1 MTVND
6 PFIHSPPHLPV
17 DISLLWYNF
26 TTCGYSGQEGPPYKI
41 CREHYSSSP
50 ISLHLLPPI
59 LPYDGIQLFQ
69 LPRIGRYRIIASG
82 GGGGGGVCNTQP
94 GSSPILEVNSSVN
107 YDRHILEITI
117 GHRGAHAC
125 KYKNSSKF
133 CNFNASEQCS
143 VEWKNLDFLMKQADG
158 GGGGGGGTL
167 VGLRHNGDYR
177 HIFPATI
184 LLLVGGG
191 GGASS
196 SLNSNTDTMKNG
208 IYHADMQDPGSGQVE
223 SPPDC
228 EFYFVYVHTN
238 SA

>member
-1 MTVND
+1 M
-6 PFIHSPPHLPV
+6 
-17 DISLLWYNF
+17 
-26 TTCGYSGQEGPPYKI
+26 
-41 CREHYSSSP
+41 
-50 ISLHLLPPI
+50 
-59 LPYDGIQLFQ
+59 
-69 LPRIGRYRIIASG
+69 
-82 GGGGGGVCNTQP
+82 CNTQP
-94 GSSPILEVNSSVN
+94 GASPILEVSGSVN

-125 KYKNSSKF
+125 EYKNSSEF
-133 CNFNASEQCS
+133 CNFNTSEQCS
-143 VEWKNLDFLMKQADG
+143 VEWMKHGRPMIEADG

-177 HIFPATI
+177 HIIFPAGI

-208 IYHADMQDPGSGQVE
+208 TYDADTQSPGSGQVE

-228 EFYFVYVHTN
+228 EFYLVYVHTN
-238 SA
+238 YA

>member
-1 MTVND
+1 MT
-6 PFIHSPPHLPV
+6 HSLTLLLLPV

-26 TTCGYSGQEGPPYKI
+26 TTCGYSGQSGPPYKV

-50 ISLHLLPPI
+50 ISPHLLPPI

-82 GGGGGGVCNTQP
+82 GGGGGGVCNTLP
-94 GSSPILEVNSSVN
+94 GASPIVNVTSGEI
-107 YDRHILEITI
+107 YDRPILEITI
-117 GHRGAHAC
+117 GHRGVHAC
-125 KYKNSSKF
+125 EYKNSSKF

-143 VEWKNLDFLMKQADG
+143 LEWKNLDILITQADG

-167 VGLRHNGDYR
+167 VGLRPNGNYS
-177 HIFPATI
+177 HIFPKI
-184 LLLVGGG
+184 LALVGGG

-196 SLNSNTDTMKNG
+196 TLNSNTDTMKNG
-208 IYHADMQDPGSGQVE
+208 TYGVQVQSPGSGEVE
-223 SPPDC
+223 LAAG
-228 EFYFVYVHTN
+228 EFHHVCVHTS